1 MRMCLCLSVPT
12 YNGSILLQR
21 SLKQRRIYRVL
32 SGIELTWIFLK
43 VLPLIPKLGP
53 LEQRTISERPLDTW
67 KLCHPHGQGRAPDSI
82 LTKLGCWIFPTGY
95 HNLHVTQNSSVSML
109 EMGMKRQMFLSHLRQ
124 WPRFVRKA
132 LLRYSL
138 LNSNSSRHLGSG
150 LSRLMRLEV
159 DPLQLSD

>member
-1 MRMCLCLSVPT
+1 
-12 YNGSILLQR
+12 
-21 SLKQRRIYRVL
+21 
-32 SGIELTWIFLK
+32 
-43 VLPLIPKLGP
+43 
-53 LEQRTISERPLDTW
+53 
-67 KLCHPHGQGRAPDSI
+67 
-82 LTKLGCWIFPTGY
+82 
-95 HNLHVTQNSSVSML
+95 ML